1 MALPKILIRSLRP
14 YVIGLALLVGYASF
28 QQYQTNKEA
37 IYAQAQANL
46 RTATKLARE
55 QMKNSVGNFTL
66 LQNAWR
72 NGGDVAAN
80 QTAYQMISSNQN
92 FADIIR
98 FDTES
103 LTAISEKQAHRAR
116 NNGLPVQS
124 FTLPNLNWSAVTIGK
139 HVYQLSNMYRNIE
152 GRWVFALTKEQLAKG
167 PSYYIEFDLLYMTQ
181 LFIDLRTLDLGFVF
195 VMDKTNGQII
205 FHPHPHRVGQKAVIF
220 DQSLKKELEQDRP
233 IGRVNYYFEDQYKIA
248 EYNAYNDLNWVFV
261 SGALRSDIIA
271 YTYSHFLIFL
281 VSATL
286 ILVVIIFN
294 YLVLNLRKELH
305 TLNRATSMQKAKD
318 QTLHIFRRFVT
329 SKRVQVCFY
338 HNETRDFYTLD
349 FHGKKQLVMKNE
361 KYART
366 ISGEHTRFIK
376 NAKDDV
382 LAKHLQFSKRYYRIP
397 LYGRGRLLG
406 VIFAESWLATYASL
420 INLLKTYI
428 ENSLSNLELNEKI
441 YLHDSMTDL
450 DNQLTLRQHVG
461 NHIRAKDLY
470 LMTLDV
476 DDLNKLTTSTAI
488 CAVTK

>member
-195 VMDKTNGQII
+195 VMDKTNG
-205 FHPHPHRVGQKAVIF
+205 
-220 DQSLKKELEQDRP
+220 
-233 IGRVNYYFEDQYKIA
+233 
-248 EYNAYNDLNWVFV
+248 
-261 SGALRSDIIA
+261 RS
-271 YTYSHFLIFL
+271 S
-281 VSATL
+281 S
-286 ILVVIIFN
+286 ILT
-294 YLVLNLRKELH
+294 H
-305 TLNRATSMQKAKD
+305 TVWD
-318 QTLHIFRRFVT
+318 
-329 SKRVQVCFY
+329 
-338 HNETRDFYTLD
+338 
-349 FHGKKQLVMKNE
+349 KKQL
-361 KYART
+361 
-366 ISGEHTRFIK
+366 
-376 NAKDDV
+376 
-382 LAKHLQFSKRYYRIP
+382 
-397 LYGRGRLLG
+397 
-406 VIFAESWLATYASL
+406 SL
-420 INLLKTYI
+420 I
-428 ENSLSNLELNEKI
+428 S
-441 YLHDSMTDL
+441 H
-450 DNQLTLRQHVG
+450 
-461 NHIRAKDLY
+461 
-470 LMTLDV
+470 
-476 DDLNKLTTSTAI
+476 
-488 CAVTK
+488 